1 MNTIFIYSQKPRK
14 AIYTTNGIELHN
26 SVIRHVIKWFMIEF
40 DTPITAYL
48 KRSSGHIQ
56 NPVQAP
62 KTNCFLPCLMAS
74 SAF

>member
-48 KRSSGHIQ
+48 KRSSGHIY
-56 NPVQAP
+56 
-62 KTNCFLPCLMAS
+62 KTQYRPQKQT
-74 SAF
+74 AFFRA